1 MKKNLR
7 FLILLSLCL
16 FIFSEA
22 GTAAGKPLRLT
33 VLQSRKLAPYEYV
46 YSQICE
52 KLRFDR
58 VDFEPTVYYLT
69 DITDRLDYESLESS
83 SELQKFAKGL
93 INSRPDIIISIGTES
108 TVFLAKNVKD
118 IPVIFTMVYRTDLFE
133 RYIGGAPNT
142 KGVFLTMQMEKPF
155 ALLKEIK
162 PELKKIGVIY
172 SPEMFQNSV
181 SRLSDVAAKQGLA
194 LVGKSV
200 TKSTELPDALKEIIE
215 SVDAILLL
223 PDPLT
228 MNSDFLKKVMLISI
242 GKGILVFGESYEIV
256 TKGAL
261 AGFAFNVEEVIKNTV
276 QHIENLRKGNSV
288 EALANLECSQYRL
301 FLNSRISDSMKIKFS
316 DKILKEAGRTGKI
329 VE

>member
-1 MKKNLR
+1 MKKYLR
-7 FLILLSLCL
+7 FLTLLIFCL

-22 GTAAGKPLRLT
+22 GAAAGKPLRLAI
-33 VLQSRKLAPYEYV
+33 LQSRKLAPYEYV

-58 VDFEPTVYYLT
+58 IDFEPTVYYLT

-108 TVFLAKNVKD
+108 TVFLSKNVKD
-118 IPVIFTMVYRTDLFE
+118 IPVIFTMVYRTDLIE
-133 RYIGGAPNT
+133 RYTEGSLNT
-142 KGVFLTMQMEKPF
+142 KGVFLTMQMDKPF

-162 PELKKIGVIY
+162 PEMKKIGVIY

-181 SRLSDVAAKQGLA
+181 GRLRDVAAKHGLEF
-194 LVGKSV
+194 VSKSV
-200 TKSTELPDALKEIIE
+200 TKSTELPDALKEIVE

-228 MNSDFLKKVMLISI
+228 MNSDFLRKVMLMSI
-242 GKGILVFGESYEIV
+242 EKGIVVFGESYEIV
-256 TKGAL
+256 TKGAF

-276 QHIENLRKGNSV
+276 QHIENLRKNGEIRN
-288 EALANLECSQYRL
+288 LASLECSQYRL
-301 FLNSRISDSMKIKFS
+301 FINSRVAGSLKIKIS
-316 DKILKEAGRTGKI
+316 DKILKEADRTGKI